1 MSEWKFLTLKEAELE
16 FIDGDRGVNYPKKSE
31 LLAEGDCVFLNTGNV
46 RQNSFDFSNLDFI
59 TKEKDN
65 LLRNGKLQRD
75 DIVLTTRGTVGNVA
89 LYSQEVPFSN
99 IRINSGMVIIRVNK
113 NFWNPYFIYLFF
125 QSHFFKKQISRLIS
139 GSAQPQL
146 PISILETVSIPQLTL
161 DEQKEIIFNIK
172 SIDHKIQIN
181 NQINRELED
190 MAKTLYDYWFV
201 QFDFPDQNGK
211 PYKSSGGKMVYH
223 PELKREIPEGWG
235 VTTFSSWIADN
246 KTGDWGKESS
256 QGNYT
261 LEVDCIRGADINGLS
276 GNGKTDMPTRFILE
290 KNQNKLLTDFDI
302 VIEISGGS
310 STQSTGRIV
319 GISENVLNRFELP
332 LICSNFCKAVSLNEQ
347 ETFYNFLYEWKNL
360 YDNGVLFSWEGK
372 TSGIKNLLFDSFVT
386 NYHIVQPPIDLMK
399 QFFDYAFSVD
409 KKIQL
414 LLKQNQELTQLR
426 DWLLPMLMNGQV
438 KVKKE

>member
-31 LLAEGDCVFLNTGNV
+31 LLPEGDCVFLNTGNV

-113 NFWNPYFIYLFF
+113 NFWHPYFIYLFF
-125 QSHFFKKQISRLIS
+125 QSHLFKKQISRLIS

-172 SIDHKIQIN
+172 SINQKIQIN
-181 NQINRELED
+181 NQINQELEA

-235 VTTFSSWIADN
+235 VEKLGDMAQFKNGINYEKTSSGSEKVKIINVRNISSSTIFINQTDLDEIFLENDKSTNFIVNEGMILITRSGIPGATRLVSELEAKTVYSGFIIASEVNDLIN
-246 KTGDWGKESS
+246 KNLIFYYLKNVEEVLKNQSAGTIMKNIS
-256 QGNYT
+256 QSV
-261 LEVDCIRGADINGLS
+261 L
-276 GNGKTDMPTRFILE
+276 TDMTVSLPP
-290 KNQNKLLTDFDI
+290 Q
-302 VIEISGGS
+302 
-310 STQSTGRIV
+310 
-319 GISENVLNRFELP
+319 NVLLKFNS
-332 LICSNFCKAVSLNEQ
+332 IV
-347 ETFYNFLYEWKNL
+347 
-360 YDNGVLFSWEGK
+360 D
-372 TSGIKNLLFDSFVT
+372 NLLEQMK
-386 NYHIVQPPIDLMK
+386 NVQR
-399 QFFDYAFSVD
+399 
-409 KKIQL
+409 
-414 LLKQNQELTQLR
+414 QNQELTQLR
-426 DWLLPMLMNGQV
+426 DWLLPMLMNGQAMV
-438 KVKKE
+438 E

>member
-31 LLAEGDCVFLNTGNV
+31 LLPEGDCVFLNTGNV

-113 NFWNPYFIYLFF
+113 NFWHPYFIYLFF
-125 QSHFFKKQISRLIS
+125 QSHLFKKQISRLIS

-146 PISILETVSIPQLTL
+146 PISILETVNIPQLTL

-172 SIDHKIQIN
+172 SIDQKIALN
-181 NQINRELED
+181 NQINQELEA

-211 PYKSSGGKMVYH
+211 PYKSSGGKMVYN

-235 VTTFSSWIADN
+235 VEKLENIANITMGQSPKGTSYNEVGEGMLFFQGSTDFGWRFPVARQYTTEPSRIAEEDDILLSVRAPVGTLNIADTRCCIGRGLAAINSKVGANSYIFNVMQDFKKLFDMMNSVGTTFGSITKDDLYS
-246 KTGDWGKESS
+246 
-256 QGNYT
+256 
-261 LEVDCIRGADINGLS
+261 L
-276 GNGKTDMPTRFILE
+276 
-290 KNQNKLLTDFDI
+290 KLIYPPNELLMKFDKS
-302 VIEISGGS
+302 VNSFDRE
-310 STQSTGRIV
+310 
-319 GISENVLNRFELP
+319 
-332 LICSNFCKAVSLNEQ
+332 
-347 ETFYNFLYEWKNL
+347 
-360 YDNGVLFSWEGK
+360 
-372 TSGIKNLLFDSFVT
+372 IKNRSR
-386 NYHIVQPPIDLMK
+386 
-399 QFFDYAFSVD
+399 
-409 KKIQL
+409 
-414 LLKQNQELTQLR
+414 QNQELTQLR

-438 KVKKE
+438 KVEDKT

>member
-31 LLAEGDCVFLNTGNV
+31 LLPEGDCVFLNTGNV

-113 NFWNPYFIYLFF
+113 NFWHPYFIYLFF
-125 QSHFFKKQISRLIS
+125 QSHLFKKQISRLIS

-146 PISILETVSIPQLTL
+146 PISILETVNIPQLTL

-172 SIDHKIQIN
+172 SIDQKIQIN
-181 NQINRELED
+181 NQINQELEA

-201 QFDFPDQNGK
+201 QFDFPDQNGN
-211 PYKSSGGKMVYH
+211 PYKSSGGKMVYNDQ
-223 PELKREIPEGWG
+223 LKREIPEGWG
-235 VTTFSSWIADN
+235 VKNLSNFITIKN
-246 KTGDWGKESS
+246 GKDHKDLSD
-256 QGNYT
+256 GNYPVYGSGGLMRKVEDYIFEGESVLIPRKGT
-261 LEVDCIRGADINGLS
+261 LNNIMYVDEKFWTVDTMFYTDMKIDYAALYTYFSIKDIDFTKLNTGTGVPSMTASILYQLQILNPNADIL
-276 GNGKTDMPTRFILE
+276 
-290 KNQNKLLTDFDI
+290 KNFDELVRTTYRMI
-302 VIEISGGS
+302 FD
-310 STQSTGRIV
+310 
-319 GISENVLNRFELP
+319 NR
-332 LICSNFCKAVSLNEQ
+332 
-347 ETFYNFLYEWKNL
+347 
-360 YDNGVLFSWEGK
+360 
-372 TSGIKNLLFDSFVT
+372 
-386 NYHIVQPPIDLMK
+386 
-399 QFFDYAFSVD
+399 
-409 KKIQL
+409 
-414 LLKQNQELTQLR
+414 KQNQELTQLR

-438 KVKKE
+438 KVEDKT

>member
-16 FIDGDRGVNYPKKSE
+16 FIDGDRGINYPKKSE
-31 LLAEGDCVFLNTGNV
+31 LLLEGDCVFLNTGNV

-113 NFWNPYFIYLFF
+113 NFWHPYFVYLFF
-125 QSHFFKKQISRLIS
+125 QSHLFKKQISRLIS

-172 SIDHKIQIN
+172 SIDQKIQIN

-211 PYKSSGGKMVYH
+211 PYKSSGGKMVYN

-235 VTTFSSWIADN
+235 VEKLGDITICHDSKRVPLSSNDRELVKGEIPYYGATGIMDYVNNYIFDGDYVLMAEDGSVMTEKGTPILQRISGKNWVNNHAHVLEPIKNHSCKLLMMLLKDVSVMKI
-246 KTGDWGKESS
+246 KTGSIQMKINQENMNKIVVPAIPLELLFEIN
-256 QGNYT
+256 QK
-261 LEVDCIRGADINGLS
+261 LEVIDKQQLNLI
-276 GNGKTDMPTRFILE
+276 E
-290 KNQNKLLTDFDI
+290 ENK
-302 VIEISGGS
+302 
-310 STQSTGRIV
+310 Q
-319 GISENVLNRFELP
+319 
-332 LICSNFCKAVSLNEQ
+332 
-347 ETFYNFLYEWKNL
+347 
-360 YDNGVLFSWEGK
+360 
-372 TSGIKNLLFDSFVT
+372 
-386 NYHIVQPPIDLMK
+386 
-399 QFFDYAFSVD
+399 
-409 KKIQL
+409 
-414 LLKQNQELTQLR
+414 LTQLR

-438 KVKKE
+438 KVG

>member
-16 FIDGDRGVNYPKKSE
+16 FIDGDRGVNYPKKSD
-31 LLAEGDCVFLNTGNV
+31 LLPEGDCVFLNTGNV

-113 NFWNPYFIYLFF
+113 NFWHPYFIYLFF
-125 QSHFFKKQISRLIS
+125 QSHLFKKQISRLIS

-172 SIDHKIQIN
+172 SIDQKIQIN
-181 NQINRELED
+181 NQINQEFEA

-211 PYKSSGGKMVYH
+211 PYKSSGGKMVYN

-235 VTTFSSWIADN
+235 VE
-246 KTGDWGKESS
+246 K
-256 QGNYT
+256 
-261 LEVDCIRGADINGLS
+261 LS
-276 GNGKTDMPTRFILE
+276 HFLTIKNGKDHKHLQDGKFAVYGSGGIMRTVTDYLYSGESILFPRKGTLNNVMYVNEKFWTVDTMFYSEVNKNNSALYVFYSVKDIDFNKLNTGTGVPSMTSSILYDLSIIVPEENILE
-290 KNQNKLLTDFDI
+290 KFNTIVKRNYETIKLNNI
-302 VIEISGGS
+302 
-310 STQSTGRIV
+310 
-319 GISENVLNRFELP
+319 
-332 LICSNFCKAVSLNEQ
+332 
-347 ETFYNFLYEWKNL
+347 
-360 YDNGVLFSWEGK
+360 
-372 TSGIKNLLFDSFVT
+372 
-386 NYHIVQPPIDLMK
+386 
-399 QFFDYAFSVD
+399 
-409 KKIQL
+409 
-414 LLKQNQELTQLR
+414 QNQELTQLR

-438 KVKKE
+438 KVE

>member
-31 LLAEGDCVFLNTGNV
+31 LLPEGDCVFLNTGNV

-113 NFWNPYFIYLFF
+113 NFWDPYFVYLFF
-125 QSHFFKKQISRLIS
+125 QSHLFKKQISRLVS

-146 PISILETVSIPQLTL
+146 PISILETISIPQLTL

-181 NQINRELED
+181 NQINQELEA

-235 VTTFSSWIADN
+235 VESVGNLLDKVTKAEKIENNLIEFVGRIPVIDQSQKYIAGFTN
-246 KTGDWGKESS
+246 NQNSLIQPQNGHVIFGDHTRVVKFI
-256 QGNYT
+256 NFDYA
-261 LEVDCIRGADINGLS
+261 RGADGTQVLISNNENIS
-276 GNGKTDMPTRFILE
+276 NILFYHMI
-290 KNQNKLLTDFDI
+290 KDFDLSNYGYARHFKFLKEKLVI
-302 VIEISGGS
+302 V
-310 STQSTGRIV
+310 
-319 GISENVLNRFELP
+319 P
-332 LICSNFCKAVSLNEQ
+332 
-347 ETFYNFLYEWKNL
+347 
-360 YDNGVLFSWEGK
+360 
-372 TSGIKNLLFDSFVT
+372 
-386 NYHIVQPPIDLMK
+386 
-399 QFFDYAFSVD
+399 D
-409 KKIQL
+409 KKISLQFAN
-414 LLKQNQELTQLR
+414 KADVIYKKTRNNIFENQELTQLR
-426 DWLLPMLMNGQV
+426 DWLLPMLMNGQAEV
-438 KVKKE
+438 E

>member
-31 LLAEGDCVFLNTGNV
+31 LLPEGDCVFLNTGNV

-113 NFWNPYFIYLFF
+113 NFWHPYFIYLFF
-125 QSHFFKKQISRLIS
+125 QSHLFKKQISRLIS

-146 PISILETVSIPQLTL
+146 PISILETVNIPQLTL

-172 SIDHKIQIN
+172 SIDQKIQIN
-181 NQINRELED
+181 NQINQELEA

-201 QFDFPDQNGK
+201 QFDFPDENGK
-211 PYKSSGGKMVYH
+211 PYKSSGGKMVYNDQ
-223 PELKREIPEGWG
+223 LKREIPEGWG
-235 VTTFSSWIADN
+235 VAKVEDIAQTGSGGTPKSTNVSYYSNGEIPWINSGELEQTVITSTSNFITEEGLNNSSAKLFPSGTSLVAMYGATAGKVSFLTFEASTNQAICAIMLND
-246 KTGDWGKESS
+246 
-256 QGNYT
+256 
-261 LEVDCIRGADINGLS
+261 IRMRYYL
-276 GNGKTDMPTRFILE
+276 
-290 KNQNKLLTDFDI
+290 KN
-302 VIEISGGS
+302 VIEDLY
-310 STQSTGRIV
+310 QYLVKLSTGSARDNLSQDMIKNIKV
-319 GISENVLNRFELP
+319 VIP
-332 LICSNFCKAVSLNEQ
+332 SNDILDRYYDFSNNIIKEITKKQQENEQ
-347 ETFYNFLYEWKNL
+347 
-360 YDNGVLFSWEGK
+360 
-372 TSGIKNLLFDSFVT
+372 
-386 NYHIVQPPIDLMK
+386 
-399 QFFDYAFSVD
+399 
-409 KKIQL
+409 
-414 LLKQNQELTQLR
+414 LTQLR

-438 KVKKE
+438 KVE

>member
-31 LLAEGDCVFLNTGNV
+31 LLPEGDCVFLNTGNV

-75 DIVLTTRGTVGNVA
+75 GIVLTTRGTVGNVA

-99 IRINSGMVIIRVNK
+99 IRINSGMVIIMVNK
-113 NFWNPYFIYLFF
+113 NFWDPYFVYLFF
-125 QSHFFKKQISRLIS
+125 QSHLFKKQISRLVS

-146 PISILETVSIPQLTL
+146 PISILETISIPQLTL

-181 NQINRELED
+181 NQINQELEA

-235 VTTFSSWIADN
+235 VESVGNLLDKVTKAEKIENNLIEFVGRIPVIDQSQKYIAGFTN
-246 KTGDWGKESS
+246 NQNSLIQPQNGHVIFGDHTRVVKFI
-256 QGNYT
+256 NFDYA
-261 LEVDCIRGADINGLS
+261 RGADGTQVLISNNENIS
-276 GNGKTDMPTRFILE
+276 NILFYHMI
-290 KNQNKLLTDFDI
+290 KDFDLSNYGYARHFKFLKEKLVI
-302 VIEISGGS
+302 V
-310 STQSTGRIV
+310 
-319 GISENVLNRFELP
+319 P
-332 LICSNFCKAVSLNEQ
+332 
-347 ETFYNFLYEWKNL
+347 
-360 YDNGVLFSWEGK
+360 
-372 TSGIKNLLFDSFVT
+372 
-386 NYHIVQPPIDLMK
+386 
-399 QFFDYAFSVD
+399 D
-409 KKIQL
+409 KKISLQFAN
-414 LLKQNQELTQLR
+414 KADVIYKKTRNNIFENQELTQLR

-438 KVKKE
+438 KVE

>member
-31 LLAEGDCVFLNTGNV
+31 LLPEGDCVFLNTGNV

-113 NFWNPYFIYLFF
+113 NFWHPYFIYLFF
-125 QSHFFKKQISRLIS
+125 QSHLFKKQISRLIS

-146 PISILETVSIPQLTL
+146 PISILETVNIPQLTL

-172 SIDHKIQIN
+172 SIDQKIEIN
-181 NQINRELED
+181 NQINQELEA

-235 VTTFSSWIADN
+235 VESVGNLLDKVTKAEKIENNSIEFIGEIPVIDQSQKYIAGFTNNENAILQPQDGHVIF
-246 KTGDWGKESS
+246 GDHTRVVKYI
-256 QGNYT
+256 NFDYA
-261 LEVDCIRGADINGLS
+261 RGADGTQVLISNNENIS
-276 GNGKTDMPTRFILE
+276 NV
-290 KNQNKLLTDFDI
+290 LLYHMIEDFDLSNYGYARHFKFLKEKTVI
-302 VIEISGGS
+302 VPDKEVS
-310 STQSTGRIV
+310 SKFETQA
-319 GISENVLNRFELP
+319 NV
-332 LICSNFCKAVSLNEQ
+332 I
-347 ETFYNFLYEWKNL
+347 YEK
-360 YDNGVLFSWEGK
+360 
-372 TSGIKNLLFDSFVT
+372 IKNNIFE
-386 NYHIVQPPIDLMK
+386 
-399 QFFDYAFSVD
+399 
-409 KKIQL
+409 
-414 LLKQNQELTQLR
+414 NQELTQLR

-438 KVKKE
+438 KVEDKT

>member
-16 FIDGDRGVNYPKKSE
+16 FIDGDRGVNYPKKSD
-31 LLAEGDCVFLNTGNV
+31 LLPEGDCVFLNTGNV

-113 NFWNPYFIYLFF
+113 NFWHPYFIYLFF
-125 QSHFFKKQISRLIS
+125 QSHLFKKQISRLIS

-172 SIDHKIQIN
+172 SIDQKIQIN
-181 NQINRELED
+181 NQINQELEA

-201 QFDFPDQNGK
+201 QFDFPYQNGK
-211 PYKSSGGKMVYH
+211 PYKSQGGKMVYH

-235 VTTFSSWIADN
+235 VESVGNLLDKVTKAEKIENNSIEFVGRIPVIDQSQKYIAGFTN
-246 KTGDWGKESS
+246 NQNSLIQPQNGHVIFGDHTRVVKYI
-256 QGNYT
+256 NFDYA
-261 LEVDCIRGADINGLS
+261 RGADGTQVLISNNENIS
-276 GNGKTDMPTRFILE
+276 NV
-290 KNQNKLLTDFDI
+290 LLYHMIEDFDLSNYGYARHFKFLKEKLVI
-302 VIEISGGS
+302 V
-310 STQSTGRIV
+310 
-319 GISENVLNRFELP
+319 P
-332 LICSNFCKAVSLNEQ
+332 
-347 ETFYNFLYEWKNL
+347 
-360 YDNGVLFSWEGK
+360 
-372 TSGIKNLLFDSFVT
+372 
-386 NYHIVQPPIDLMK
+386 
-399 QFFDYAFSVD
+399 D
-409 KKIQL
+409 KKISLQFAN
-414 LLKQNQELTQLR
+414 KADVIYKKIRNNIFENQELTQLR

-438 KVKKE
+438 KVE

>member
-31 LLAEGDCVFLNTGNV
+31 LLPEGDCVFLNTGNV

-113 NFWNPYFIYLFF
+113 NFWHPYFIYLFF
-125 QSHFFKKQISRLIS
+125 QSHLFKKQISRLIS

-146 PISILETVSIPQLTL
+146 PISILETVNIPQLTL

-172 SIDHKIQIN
+172 SIDQKIEIN
-181 NQINRELED
+181 NQINQELEA

-211 PYKSSGGKMVYH
+211 PYKSSGGKMVYN

-235 VTTFSSWIADN
+235 VESVGNLLDKVTKAEKIENNSIEFIGEIPVIDQSQKYIAGFTNNENAILQPQDGHVIF
-246 KTGDWGKESS
+246 GDHTRVVKYI
-256 QGNYT
+256 NFDYA
-261 LEVDCIRGADINGLS
+261 RGADGTQVLISNNENIS
-276 GNGKTDMPTRFILE
+276 NV
-290 KNQNKLLTDFDI
+290 LLYHMIEDFDLSNYGYARHFKFLKEKTVI
-302 VIEISGGS
+302 VPDKEVS
-310 STQSTGRIV
+310 SKFETQA
-319 GISENVLNRFELP
+319 NV
-332 LICSNFCKAVSLNEQ
+332 I
-347 ETFYNFLYEWKNL
+347 YEK
-360 YDNGVLFSWEGK
+360 
-372 TSGIKNLLFDSFVT
+372 IKNNIFE
-386 NYHIVQPPIDLMK
+386 
-399 QFFDYAFSVD
+399 
-409 KKIQL
+409 
-414 LLKQNQELTQLR
+414 NQELTQLR

-438 KVKKE
+438 KVEDKT

>member
-16 FIDGDRGVNYPKKSE
+16 FIDGDRGVNYPKKSD
-31 LLAEGDCVFLNTGNV
+31 LLPEGDCVFLNTGNV

-113 NFWNPYFIYLFF
+113 NFWHPYFIYLFF
-125 QSHFFKKQISRLIS
+125 QSHLFKKQISRLIS

-172 SIDHKIQIN
+172 SIDQKIQIN
-181 NQINRELED
+181 NQINQELEA

-201 QFDFPDQNGK
+201 QFDFPDQSGN
-211 PYKSSGGKMVYH
+211 PYKSSGGKMFYNQ
-223 PELKREIPEGWG
+223 ELKREIPEGWG
-235 VTTFSSWIADN
+235 VE
-246 KTGDWGKESS
+246 K
-256 QGNYT
+256 
-261 LEVDCIRGADINGLS
+261 LS
-276 GNGKTDMPTRFILE
+276 YFLTIKNGKDHKHLQDGKFAVYGSGGVMRTVADYLYSGESILFPRKGTLNNVMYVNEKFWTVDTMFYSEVNKNNSALYVFYSVKDIDFNKLNTGTGVPSMTSSILYDLNIIVPEENILE
-290 KNQNKLLTDFDI
+290 KFNTVVKQNYETIKLNSI
-302 VIEISGGS
+302 
-310 STQSTGRIV
+310 
-319 GISENVLNRFELP
+319 
-332 LICSNFCKAVSLNEQ
+332 
-347 ETFYNFLYEWKNL
+347 
-360 YDNGVLFSWEGK
+360 
-372 TSGIKNLLFDSFVT
+372 
-386 NYHIVQPPIDLMK
+386 
-399 QFFDYAFSVD
+399 
-409 KKIQL
+409 
-414 LLKQNQELTQLR
+414 QNQELTQLR

-438 KVKKE
+438 KVE

>member
-31 LLAEGDCVFLNTGNV
+31 LLPEGDCVFLNTGNV

-113 NFWNPYFIYLFF
+113 NFWHPYFIYLFF
-125 QSHFFKKQISRLIS
+125 QSHLFKKQISRLIS

-146 PISILETVSIPQLTL
+146 PISILETVNIPQLTL

-172 SIDHKIQIN
+172 SIDQKIEIN
-181 NQINRELED
+181 NQINQELEA

-201 QFDFPDQNGK
+201 QFDFPDQNGN

-235 VTTFSSWIADN
+235 VESVGNLLDKVTKAEKIENNSIEFIGEIPVIDQSQKYIAGFTNNENAILQPQDGHVIF
-246 KTGDWGKESS
+246 GDHTRVVKYI
-256 QGNYT
+256 NFDYA
-261 LEVDCIRGADINGLS
+261 RGADGTQVLISNNENIS
-276 GNGKTDMPTRFILE
+276 NV
-290 KNQNKLLTDFDI
+290 LLYHMIEDFDLSNYGYARHFKFLKEKTVI
-302 VIEISGGS
+302 VPDKEVS
-310 STQSTGRIV
+310 SKFETQA
-319 GISENVLNRFELP
+319 NV
-332 LICSNFCKAVSLNEQ
+332 I
-347 ETFYNFLYEWKNL
+347 YEK
-360 YDNGVLFSWEGK
+360 
-372 TSGIKNLLFDSFVT
+372 IKNNIFE
-386 NYHIVQPPIDLMK
+386 
-399 QFFDYAFSVD
+399 
-409 KKIQL
+409 
-414 LLKQNQELTQLR
+414 NQELTQLR
-426 DWLLPMLMNGQV
+426 DWLLPMLMNGQARV
-438 KVKKE
+438 EDKT